1 MDTGPWSHR
10 ASVPAGRAPGEDP
23 AGGAVYGLLPGA
35 LVLIPAPGQR
45 EGEPVV
51 SATQSVALSR
61 PEHPTGVHTASRAG
75 DRLHAKCSA
84 HHLSRYLFVPGV
96 LQGTE
101 GQRRFIDFVT
111 AARGR
116 LPRTEGPSCSR
127 GRLVSEPASPGRD
140 CSVAQTQ
147 GGGMAERGVVTERAA
162 ERCPFLLVSLTF
174 LCHPRLI
181 CIRVIISK

>member
-1 MDTGPWSHR
+1 MTQVKRSRTQGPGPTGP
-10 ASVPAGRAPGEDP
+10 ASLPEEPPGEDP

-127 GRLVSEPASPGRD
+127 GCLVSEPASPGRD
-140 CSVAQTQ
+140 CSVAQTH
-147 GGGMAERGVVTERAA
+147 GGGGAWLSGVLSPSVLQNAVPSYW
-162 ERCPFLLVSLTF
+162 CPSRSF
-174 LCHPRLI
+174 
-181 CIRVIISK
+181 VIQD